1 MLKISDTLSLP
12 IGFVTQT
19 QAILA
24 KRGAGKSYT
33 ASVQAEEMLKANQ
46 QVVVIDP
53 TGAWY
58 GLRSSADG
66 KGEGFP
72 IVVMGG
78 DHADVP
84 LQPASGELVAQAIV
98 ENRFSAI
105 IDISLFRKAEA
116 RRFLIPFLETLY
128 RMNREPMHL
137 FVDEADDIAPQK
149 PFGDEAQLVGAME
162 DVIKRGRRKGIG
174 CTLITQ
180 RPADLNKS
188 VLTQCQI
195 LTALRMTHPKDIN
208 AIKEWVGVHGDPEQ
222 AHLMID
228 SLPPLPTG
236 IAWFWSPGWPD
247 AKGYFQQVEIR
258 KRQTFDSGATP
269 KPGEKA
275 RAPKVVAKIDLVK
288 LGAAI
293 AETAVQAKANDP
305 KELKSK
311 IADLEKHIV
320 TLNREKAELIVK
332 KTKEVPLISADDRKV
347 LERLSKK
354 LNDLIDEEMAGGE
367 LTTTAWRLREKQF
380 FGGACEGGKSHLAE
394 QKIKN
399 NWSQK
404 SPKEILADKI
414 TVDYQGN
421 VRSPF
426 LTDSEK
432 KLIAEAYEDIG
443 RLSDGERKVL
453 TAVYQY
459 HAVTRE
465 RLSILCGYKRS
476 TRDAYLQRL
485 QSNQLII
492 PTEGGFGITDDGLR
506 KIRESKIEPLPTGN
520 ALRQYWHDKLPP
532 GESQVLAIVI
542 VRYPEP
548 IAREE
553 LSIETG
559 FSRSTRDAYLQRLAA
574 RQLIKSVGRGEV
586 VAAKE
591 LFD

>member
-320 TLNREKAELIVK
+320 TLNREKAQLIVK
-332 KTKEVPLISADDRKV
+332 KTKEVPLISAGDREV
-347 LERLSKK
+347 LERLTAS
-354 LNDLIDEEMAGGE
+354 LNKNFATEVSGPAGMRETFEPLILHKRKEVIYGGAAGGGKTE
-367 LTTTAWRLREKQF
+367 FVRKFIQGASAMPENTSLTNALRNGDWETGEK
-380 FGGACEGGKSHLAE
+380 LA
-394 QKIKN
+394 
-399 NWSQK
+399 
-404 SPKEILADKI
+404 
-414 TVDYQGN
+414 
-421 VRSPF
+421 
-426 LTDSEK
+426 
-432 KLIAEAYEDIG
+432 
-443 RLSDGERKVL
+443 DGERKIL
-453 TAVYQY
+453 TAIYQFSGL
-459 HAVTRE
+459 ARE
-465 RLSILCGYKRS
+465 RISILCGYKRS

-485 QSNQLII
+485 QQKEFII
-492 PTEGGFGITDDGLR
+492 NHEGEFRITDAGI
-506 KIRESKIEPLPTGN
+506 KAVGKVEPLPTGH
-520 ALRQYWHDKLPP
+520 ALLTYWLQKLPI
-532 GESQVLAIVI
+532 GEAKVLDC
-542 VRYPEP
+542 
-548 IAREE
+548 
-553 LSIETG
+553 LSRNENMTRDEISMETG

-574 RQLIKSVGRGEV
+574 RQLVKPGARGMLK
-586 VAAKE
+586 AAEE